1 MSKTKKILLTLLG
14 VFSIILVGVVILLFS
29 FTQSMKADP
38 DEEKKIRDQAER
50 YLEETFDEGTKKMMS
65 YTTIWETGAILN
77 TQLK

>member
-38 DEEKKIRDQAER
+38 DEKKKIRDKAER
-50 YLEETFDEGTKKMMS
+50 YLEETFDEGTE
-65 YTTIWETGAILN
+65 I
-77 TQLK
+77 